1 MAISEARH
9 RANEKYNAKA
19 YDEIK
24 IRVQKGQKEVIQ
36 ALAIK
41 QGESVNEYMKD
52 YLTLSLPLRNQ
63 PLSFPTNISSPA
75 GQLQRYG
82 IQFPTGSKAV

>member
-24 IRVQKGQKEVIQ
+24 VRVKKGKKEVIQ
-36 ALAIK
+36 NYAKDRGETVNNLINRLLESEIK
-41 QGESVNEYMKD
+41 E
-52 YLTLSLPLRNQ
+52 LSE
-63 PLSFPTNISSPA
+63 
-75 GQLQRYG
+75 
-82 IQFPTGSKAV
+82 